1 MIKLCLYGSVAQYP
15 ENDLP
20 ALGAESFS
28 VTMSGVSAGS
38 FLTAQVDIIQS
49 AFSPTSQEIERA
61 TKIIQGY
68 EEHAKKGIGA
78 FNLDGK
84 MVDMPVVK
92 WAQRLLAKAER
103 KVSN

>member
-49 AFSPTSQEIERA
+49 DLIHGAGLFSGGPYASSFLWRS
-61 TKIIQGY
+61 
-68 EEHAKKGIGA
+68 
-78 FNLDGK
+78 F
-84 MVDMPVVK
+84 
-92 WAQRLLAKAER
+92 
-103 KVSN
+103 